1 MEALPITSRLS
12 IPADELEVSFARSG
26 GPGGQN
32 VNKVASKVL
41 LRWSVRDSGALSDGQ
56 RHLLMQR
63 LSARLVGEGEL
74 LIQSS
79 THREQARNLEDARER
94 LAEIVRAALHQAKK
108 RRATKPTRGSQR
120 RRLETKRQRSQIKK
134 DRRRTHE

>member
-1 MEALPITSRLS
+1 MEALRVTSRLT
-12 IPADELEVSFARSG
+12 IPAEEFEVSFARSG

-41 LRWSVRDSGALSDGQ
+41 LRWSVRDSRMLSDGQ

-63 LSARLVGEGEL
+63 LSARLVGDGEL
-74 LIQSS
+74 LIQAS

-94 LAEIVRAALHQAKK
+94 LAEIVRGALHQAKK

-120 RRLETKRQRSQIKK
+120 RRLETKSQRSQIKK